1 MGAGL
6 PPEISDAA
14 STVSARISWNPVSR
28 VEPEAAAGGAG
39 SGCLLRQPDG
49 ICVSHGFLVL
59 FIYLALFFMNADT
72 F

>member
-1 MGAGL
+1 MEAGL

-14 STVSARISWNPVSR
+14 STVSAWISWNPVSR
-28 VEPEAAAGGAG
+28 VETRG
-39 SGCLLRQPDG
+39 SGCRLRQSDG
-49 ICVSHGFLVL
+49 ICVSHGFLVLLVL